1 MNIALCTLVLNEM
14 EWLPALWEQHKM
26 WPGMVRWVFVESA
39 DRAYAQANPGM
50 VSPEGLSV
58 DGTTDFL
65 AWLERTDKRVKVIR
79 HGFSGNPKSPAQGK
93 CESRNRYLQ
102 ELEGHRVDC
111 FVTLDCDE
119 ACTFDHQ
126 CEINRIMAGS
136 RGNAFIFR
144 RREIWRPPSISHQPL
159 FSQEVVGGFWD
170 IPCCHWWRWMPGLEF
185 KSNHNT
191 PEVRGMSLGKRFER
205 FDDDPA
211 MPQMVHMGFAA
222 SAKNR
227 VAKNRYYEVRGEATD
242 PKRSWYVD
250 SRKAFESWLPG
261 GRLPHGASVKRYE
274 GPVPEVHALRDH
286 NSRSDQ
292 MGHQPVQD
300 TNPGGLPK
308 PVESPEFWKM
318 RVRSAFARGG
328 MLHQAILDDSY
339 DLWAYSQ
346 GETAGIIRNHLTAGV
361 SVLDAGCGYGALLDC
376 LEEVKLEVRYTG
388 VDISPDLID
397 LARERYPGRAFQVAD
412 LRKLPFSDGAFDWAV
427 CRSVQGMIRLNV
439 GQEAWDQMEAEL
451 RRVARRL
458 LLIGY
463 PEVVGGPVEVIIK

>member
-1 MNIALCTLVLNEM
+1 
-14 EWLPALWEQHKM
+14 
-26 WPGMVRWVFVESA
+26 
-39 DRAYAQANPGM
+39 
-50 VSPEGLSV
+50 
-58 DGTTDFL
+58 
-65 AWLERTDKRVKVIR
+65 
-79 HGFSGNPKSPAQGK
+79 
-93 CESRNRYLQ
+93 
-102 ELEGHRVDC
+102 
-111 FVTLDCDE
+111 
-119 ACTFDHQ
+119 
-126 CEINRIMAGS
+126 
-136 RGNAFIFR
+136 
-144 RREIWRPPSISHQPL
+144 
-159 FSQEVVGGFWD
+159 
-170 IPCCHWWRWMPGLEF
+170 
-185 KSNHNT
+185 
-191 PEVRGMSLGKRFER
+191 
-205 FDDDPA
+205 
-211 MPQMVHMGFAA
+211 
-222 SAKNR
+222 
-227 VAKNRYYEVRGEATD
+227 
-242 PKRSWYVD
+242 
-250 SRKAFESWLPG
+250 
-261 GRLPHGASVKRYE
+261 
-274 GPVPEVHALRDH
+274 
-286 NSRSDQ
+286 